1 MDVSTLN
8 GKPTLSDA
16 TAEALAEHPPWLGL
30 AALLRSAFR
39 HEDLCVH
46 LPSLIERA
54 ERDDA
59 YALLDLALIQQMR
72 FQKDNGLAL
81 LQQALQLQQL
91 YRIGDAPAD
100 ALHVLVIKT
109 PGDLMANT
117 PVECLLEDAGFRVD
131 ALYVGGALPWPSQL
145 PTHDLVFVAISE
157 AEAHVEVLQQLD
169 GYLAGWPRPILNR
182 PGRIPALSRGEAF
195 ARLADIDAIRMATTI
210 RVSREALEKA
220 AADPGQI
227 PSLLPGVA
235 FPVIVRPFGSHAGT
249 QLERIAAPGD
259 LATYLAGTDASRFF
273 VADFIDYASPDGL
286 YRKYRIVLIG
296 GRPFV
301 CHMGISRHWMV
312 HYPYEEMTA
321 HPDRRAEEAACM
333 ASFDDDLAHRHAA
346 AFAAIAER
354 FGLDYIGMDCAQTAD
369 GRLLV
374 FEFANALVVHAI
386 DDQTLFPYKPAQMR
400 KVFGAFAEW
409 LLQRAASDPLAI
421 SAVTHAV

>member
-1 MDVSTLN
+1 MT
-8 GKPTLSDA
+8 GKPILSEA
-16 TAEALAEHPPWLGL
+16 TAQSLAGHGPRLGL

-39 HEDLCVH
+39 HEDLSAH

-54 ERDDA
+54 EHDDA

-72 FQKDNGLAL
+72 FQKENGLAL

-131 ALYVGGALPWPSQL
+131 ALYVGGTLPWPAQL
-145 PTHDLVFVAISE
+145 PAHDLVFVAISE
-157 AEAHVEVLQQLD
+157 ADAHVEVLQQLD
-169 GYLAGWPRPILNR
+169 GYLADWPRPVVNR
-182 PGRIPALSRGEAF
+182 PGRIPALSRDEAF

-210 RVSREALEKA
+210 RVSRAALEQV
-220 AADPGQI
+220 AADPEQAARH
-227 PSLLPGVA
+227 LPGVA
-235 FPVIVRPFGSHAGT
+235 FPVIVRPLGSHAGT

-259 LATYLAGTDASRFF
+259 LAGYLASTAASSFF

-286 YRKYRIVLIG
+286 FRKYRIVLID

-301 CHMGISRHWMV
+301 CHMGISEHWMV

-321 HPDRRAEEAACM
+321 HADRRAEEAACM
-333 ASFDDDLAHRHAA
+333 AGFDDDFARRHAV
-346 AFAAIAER
+346 AFAAIAQR

-386 DDQTLFPYKPAQMR
+386 DDPALFPYKVAQMR
-400 KVFGAFAEW
+400 KVFGAFAGM
-409 LLQRAASDPLAI
+409 LQRHANLDDPASL
-421 SAVTHAV
+421 AVTHAV

>member
-1 MDVSTLN
+1 M
-8 GKPTLSDA
+8 SDA
-16 TAEALAEHPPWLGL
+16 TAEALARHPPRLGL

-39 HEDLCVH
+39 HEDLSVH

-72 FQKDNGLAL
+72 FRKENGLAL
-81 LQQALQLQQL
+81 LRQALQLQQL

-131 ALYVGGALPWPSQL
+131 ALYVGAALPWPSQL
-145 PTHDLVFVAISE
+145 PAHDLVFVAISE
-157 AEAHVEVLQQLD
+157 ADAHVEVLQQLD
-169 GYLAGWPRPILNR
+169 RYLADWSCPVLNR
-182 PGRIPALSRGEAF
+182 PARIPALSRGEAF
-195 ARLADIDAIRMATTI
+195 TRLADVDAIRMATTI
-210 RVSREALEKA
+210 RVSRQALEQV
-220 AADPGQI
+220 AADPARAATC
-227 PSLLPGVA
+227 LPGVG
-235 FPVIVRPFGSHAGT
+235 FPVIVRPLGSHAGT
-249 QLERIAAPGD
+249 QLERIATPAD
-259 LATYLAGTDASRFF
+259 LGAYLAGTDASRFF
-273 VADFIDYASPDGL
+273 VADFIDYAAPDGL
-286 YRKYRIVLIG
+286 FRKYRIVLID

-301 CHMGISRHWMV
+301 CHMGISQHWMV

-321 HPDRRAEEAACM
+321 HADRRAEEAACM
-333 ASFDDDLAHRHAA
+333 AGFDDDFARRHAA
-346 AFAAIAER
+346 AFAAIAQR

-386 DDQTLFPYKPAQMR
+386 DDPALFPYKAAQMR
-400 KVFGAFAEW
+400 KVLGAFAGM
-409 LLQRAASDPLAI
+409 LQRRATPDDPASP
-421 SAVTHAV
+421 AVTHAV